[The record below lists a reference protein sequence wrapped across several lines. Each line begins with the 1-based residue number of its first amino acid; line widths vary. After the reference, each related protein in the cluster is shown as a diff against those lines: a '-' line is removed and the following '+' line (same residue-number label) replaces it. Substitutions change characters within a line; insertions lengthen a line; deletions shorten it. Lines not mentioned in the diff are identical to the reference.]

1 MVVVHFGGSADQE
14 NYLDIYES
22 WNATFRIY
30 SPQAEYFGGSW
41 AVSTPVLVA
50 NGLISPL
57 RAGSRR
63 INTPYPLEIAFA
75 LPLNDRRSFIKV
87 GDPS

>member
-41 AVSTPVLVA
+41 AVPTPVLVA
-50 NGLISPL
+50 N
-57 RAGSRR
+57 
-63 INTPYPLEIAFA
+63 
-75 LPLNDRRSFIKV
+75 
-87 GDPS
+87 